1 MLWSKMIK
9 NDDKKFSL
17 LKITWQQR
25 FYLNGVPA
33 FTNSRIKF
41 QKASRFLP
49 EKNTF
54 FFKKKSTKKKV

>member
-9 NDDKKFSL
+9 NDE
-17 LKITWQQR
+17 KITWQQR

-33 FTNSRIKF
+33 FTSSCVKF

-54 FFKKKSTKKKV
+54 FFQEEKY